1 MHSFNPRLA
10 IAALTLSLA
19 LGSATGLAG
28 QEPPR
33 YFAITGA
40 RIVTGT
46 GETIDS
52 GTIIVRDGI
61 IEEVG
66 ADLAVPVGAWEIDA
80 TGLVAYPG
88 LIDAMST
95 LGMPAEL
102 RAAPTNGG
110 RRRGGGGRPGG
121 QGDAD
126 AAERS
131 WGPEDRPAT
140 FTWINAADRLDPDDS
155 RLEDWRQ
162 TGFTTAI
169 SMPMLG
175 LFPGQAAVINLAGER
190 ANDMVIATPVALPV
204 TFTKGR
210 QFPGYPNSSMGVIA
224 YVKQLFLD
232 AQHYDAAWRVYAA
245 SPTGH
250 ERPEYDR
257 ALEPMRAVV
266 RDDWPILL
274 PGDLAKEVRRAM
286 RIAREVG
293 VQPIVY
299 GAREAY
305 APGLAEELASTGVP
319 VLVNLDWPT
328 KDTEA
333 DPEADES
340 LATLRHRN
348 RAPTSPAALAEAGA
362 TFAFYSGSD
371 KPSDTLAGAR
381 KAIQAGLD
389 PDDALRAFTLGAAE
403 IFGVDDRIGSIQ
415 PGKIANIILT
425 DGDLFAADTR
435 VHTTIID
442 GHRFAFDNDDLTA
455 DADEEPVEDSEA
467 EEALEETTEPAFEL
481 VPMAPPLGPAR
492 HDAVTVIRN
501 ATVMTAADAGT
512 IENASILVRDGKIAA
527 IGTDL
532 DIPASAHVI
541 DAEGRYVTPGIID
554 AHSHIAAE
562 SINEGSV
569 SVSAMVGIEDVID
582 PTDIAIYRGLAGG
595 VTTANILHGSANPI
609 GGKNAVIKLRWGQNA
624 AGLLFQGAPPGIKFA
639 LGENTKR
646 DRTPERYPNSRMGVK
661 DVIRQAFLEAQAYQA
676 EGRRYEQALADGAE
690 GVIPPRRDLKLEA
703 LAEILE
709 GQRLVHSH
717 SYRADEILQLIRTAE
732 EFGFRIATFQ
742 HVLEGYRVADEIAQH
757 GAGAST
763 FSDWWAYKVEA
774 YEAIPH
780 NAALMT
786 DRGVRVSIN
795 SDSGEE
801 MRHLNQE
808 AAKTMK
814 WGGMD
819 REAALAMITINPA
832 VQLGIDNYVGS
843 LEVGKDAD
851 LVIWANDPLSVYGR
865 VEATMID
872 GILWFD
878 REYDATVRA
887 ERDEEKRKLLQLE
900 AAADAGERPERR
912 PTRDSSKDRE
922 AGR

>member
-1 MHSFNPRLA
+1 MRFSNQRLA
-10 IAALTLSLA
+10 IAALTLSL
-19 LGSATGLAG
+19 LGSTTGVAG
-28 QEPPR
+28 QAPPR

-46 GETIDS
+46 GETIDG

-61 IEEVG
+61 IEEVR
-66 ADLAVPVGAWEIDA
+66 ADVAIPAGAWEIDA

-102 RAAPTNGG
+102 RAAPTGG
-110 RRRGGGGRPGG
+110 GGRRGGGGGPGG
-121 QGDAD
+121 QGGPD

-140 FTWINAADRLDPDDS
+140 FTWVNAADQLDPDDS
-155 RLEDWRQ
+155 RLDSWRQ
-162 TGFTTAI
+162 AGFTTAI
-169 SMPMLG
+169 SAPSLG
-175 LFPGQAAVINLAGER
+175 LFPGQSAVIDLAGER
-190 ANDMVIATPVALPV
+190 PNDMVIATPVALPV

-232 AQHYDAAWRVYAA
+232 AQYYDAAWNVYSG
-245 SPTGH
+245 SPTGR

-266 RDDWPILL
+266 REDWPVLL

-305 APGLAEELASTGVP
+305 APGLAEELAGTGVP

-328 KDTEA
+328 KDGDA

-348 RAPTSPAALAEAGA
+348 RAPTSPAVLAEAGA
-362 TFAFYSGSD
+362 TFAFYSGSN
-371 KPSDTLAGAR
+371 KPSDTIAGAR

-425 DGDLFAADTR
+425 DGDLFAAGTR
-435 VHTTIID
+435 VHTTIVD
-442 GHRFAFDNDDLTA
+442 GRRFAFDDDEMTA
-455 DADEEPVEDSEA
+455 DADAGPAEDGEEE
-467 EEALEETTEPAFEL
+467 EETAAEPAFEL

-501 ATVMTAADAGT
+501 ATVMTSSDAGT

-527 IGTDL
+527 IGTDV
-532 DIPASAHVI
+532 DVPDGAHVI
-541 DAEGRYVTPGIID
+541 DADGRYVTPGIID

-569 SVSAMVGIEDVID
+569 SVSSMVGIEDVID
-582 PTDIAIYRGLAGG
+582 PYDIAIYRGLAGG
-595 VTTANILHGSANPI
+595 VTTANVLHGSANPI
-609 GGKNAVIKLRWGQNA
+609 GGKNAVIKLRWGQDA
-624 AGLLFQGAPPGIKFA
+624 DGLLLQGAPPGIKFA

-646 DRTPERYPNSRMGVK
+646 ARTPQRYPNSRMGVK

-717 SYRADEILQLIRTAE
+717 SYRADEILQLLRAAE

-742 HVLEGYRVADEIAQH
+742 HVLEGYRVADEIAEH

-780 NAALMT
+780 N
-786 DRGVRVSIN
+786 
-795 SDSGEE
+795 
-801 MRHLNQE
+801 
-808 AAKTMK
+808 
-814 WGGMD
+814 
-819 REAALAMITINPA
+819 
-832 VQLGIDNYVGS
+832 
-843 LEVGKDAD
+843 GKC
-851 LVIWANDPLSVYGR
+851 
-865 VEATMID
+865 AT
-872 GILWFD
+872 
-878 REYDATVRA
+878 
-887 ERDEEKRKLLQLE
+887 
-900 AAADAGERPERR
+900 
-912 PTRDSSKDRE
+912 
-922 AGR
+922 

>member
-1 MHSFNPRLA
+1 MRFSNQRLA
-10 IAALTLSLA
+10 IAALTFSLA
-19 LGSATGLAG
+19 LGSVTGAAG
-28 QEPPR
+28 QAPPR

-40 RIVTGT
+40 QIVTGT
-46 GETIDS
+46 GETIDG

-61 IEEVG
+61 IEEVR
-66 ADLAVPVGAWEIDA
+66 ADIAVPAGAWEIDA
-80 TGLVAYPG
+80 TGLLAYPG

-95 LGMPAEL
+95 LGMPSEL
-102 RAAPTNGG
+102 RAARTGGG
-110 RRRGGGGRPGG
+110 RQRGGGGPGG
-121 QGDAD
+121 GGGPD

-140 FTWINAADRLDPDDS
+140 FTWLNAADELDPDDS
-155 RLEDWRQ
+155 RLATWRQ
-162 TGFTTAI
+162 AGFTTAI
-169 SMPMLG
+169 SSPSLG
-175 LFPGQAAVINLAGER
+175 LFPGQAAVIDLAGER
-190 ANDMVIATPVALPV
+190 PNDMVIATPVALPV

-232 AQHYDAAWRVYAA
+232 AQYYDAAWSVYAG
-245 SPTGH
+245 SPSGR
-250 ERPEYDR
+250 ERPEYDK

-266 RDDWPILL
+266 REDWPVLL

-319 VLVNLDWPT
+319 VLVNLDWPA
-328 KDTEA
+328 KDSDA

-340 LATLRHRN
+340 LATLRHRH
-348 RAPTSPAALAEAGA
+348 RAPTAPAVLAEAGA

-371 KPSDTLAGAR
+371 KPGDTLAGAR

-425 DGDLFAADTR
+425 DGDLFADGTR
-435 VHTTIID
+435 VHTTIVD
-442 GHRFAFDNDDLTA
+442 GHRFAFDDEMTA
-455 DADEEPVEDSEA
+455 DAEPTEDA
-467 EEALEETTEPAFEL
+467 ETPAAAAPAFEL
-481 VPMAPPLGPAR
+481 VPMAPALGPAR
-492 HDAVTVIRN
+492 HDDVTVIRN
-501 ATVMTAADAGT
+501 ATVMTASDAGT
-512 IENASILVRDGKIAA
+512 MENASILVRDGKIAA
-527 IGTDL
+527 IGTDV
-532 DIPASAHVI
+532 DAPDGAHVI
-541 DAEGRYVTPGIID
+541 DAAGRYVTPGIID

-569 SVSAMVGIEDVID
+569 SVSSMVGIEDVID
-582 PTDIAIYRGLAGG
+582 PYDIAIYRGLAGG
-595 VTTANILHGSANPI
+595 VTTANVLHGSANPI
-609 GGKNAVIKLRWGQNA
+609 GGKNAVIKLRWGQDA
-624 AGLLFQGAPPGIKFA
+624 DSLLLQGAPPGIKFA

-646 DRTPERYPNSRMGVK
+646 ARTPQRYPNSRMGVK

-676 EGRRYEQALADGAE
+676 EGRRYEQALADGVE

-717 SYRADEILQLIRTAE
+717 SYRADEILQLLRAAE

-742 HVLEGYRVADEIAQH
+742 HVLEGYRVADEIAEH

-780 NAALMT
+780 NASLMT

-808 AAKTMK
+808 AAKSMK
-814 WGGMD
+814 WGGMG
-819 REAALAMITINPA
+819 REAALAMVTINPA
-832 VQLGIDNYVGS
+832 IQLGIDDWVGS
-843 LEVGKDAD
+843 VEVGKDAD
-851 LVIWANDPLSVYGR
+851 LVLWANDPLSVYGR
-865 VEATMID
+865 VDATMID

-878 REYDATVRA
+878 REHDAAVQA
-887 ERDEEKRKLLQLE
+887 ERDEEKKKLMELE
-900 AAADAGERPERR
+900 AADDSDKQPRRR
-912 PTRDSSKDRE
+912 PTRDSATDQE

>member
-1 MHSFNPRLA
+1 MRFPSQRPA
-10 IAALTLSLA
+10 IAALAIALA
-19 LGSATGLAG
+19 LGSATGAAG
-28 QEPPR
+28 QAPPR

-40 RIVTGT
+40 RIITGT
-46 GETIDS
+46 GETIDG

-61 IEEVG
+61 IEEVR
-66 ADLAVPVGAWEIDA
+66 ADVAVPGGAWELDA

-95 LGMPAEL
+95 LGIPTEL
-102 RAAPTNGG
+102 RAARTAAGP
-110 RRRGGGGRPGG
+110 RRGGGGGPGG
-121 QGDAD
+121 AD

-155 RLEDWRQ
+155 RLDAWRQ
-162 TGFTTAI
+162 AGFTTAI
-169 SMPMLG
+169 STPTLG
-175 LFPGQAAVINLAGER
+175 LFPGQAAVIDLAGER
-190 ANDMVIATPVALPV
+190 PNDMVIATPVALPV

-232 AQHYDAAWRVYAA
+232 AQHYDAAWNVYSG
-245 SPTGH
+245 SPSGH
-250 ERPEYDR
+250 ARPEYDR

-266 RDDWPILL
+266 RDDWPVLL
-274 PGDLAKEVRRAM
+274 PGDLAKEVRRAT

-299 GAREAY
+299 GAQEAY

-319 VLVNLDWPT
+319 VLVNLDWPA
-328 KDTEA
+328 KDADA
-333 DPEADES
+333 DPEAEES
-340 LATLRHRN
+340 LATLRHRH
-348 RAPTSPAALAEAGA
+348 RAPTAPAVLAEAGA

-371 KPSDTLAGAR
+371 RPGDTIAGAR

-403 IFGVDDRIGSIQ
+403 IFGVDDRLGSIQ
-415 PGKIANIILT
+415 PGKIANIVLT
-425 DGDLFAADTR
+425 DGDLFAKGTR
-435 VHTTIID
+435 VHTTIVD
-442 GHRFAFDNDDLTA
+442 GRRFAFDEETTTA
-455 DADEEPVEDSEA
+455 AADSEPAEDA
-467 EEALEETTEPAFEL
+467 EEAAAEAAPEAAFEL

-501 ATVMTAADAGT
+501 ANVMTSSDAGT
-512 IENASILVRDGKIAA
+512 IANASILVRDGKIAA
-527 IGTDL
+527 IGADV
-532 DIPASAHVI
+532 DAPAGAHVI
-541 DAEGRYVTPGIID
+541 DAAGRYVTPGIID

-582 PTDIAIYRGLAGG
+582 PSDISIYRGLAGG
-595 VTTANILHGSANPI
+595 VTTANVLHGSANPI

-624 AGLLFQGAPPGIKFA
+624 DALLLQGAPPGIKFA

-646 DRTPERYPNSRMGVK
+646 DRTPDRYPNSRMGVK

-676 EGRRYEQALADGAE
+676 EGRRYEQALADGVE

-703 LAEILE
+703 LAEILQ

-717 SYRADEILQLIRTAE
+717 SYRADEILQLLRTAE
-732 EFGFRIATFQ
+732 EFGFHIATFQ
-742 HVLEGYRVADEIAQH
+742 HVLEGYRVADEIAEH

-819 REAALAMITINPA
+819 RAAALAMVTINPA
-832 VQLGIDNYVGS
+832 VQLGIDQYVGS
-843 LEVGKDAD
+843 VEVGKDAD

-865 VEATMID
+865 VDATMID
-872 GILWFD
+872 GVLWFD
-878 REYDATVRA
+878 REHDAAVRT
-887 ERDEEKRKLLQLE
+887 ERQEEKRKLMELE
-900 AAADAGERPERR
+900 AASDSGKRPKHR
-912 PTRDSSKDRE
+912 PTMDSSKNRE